1 MFVIRAAIE
10 KDFINP
16 ELIYVKYANVIVKI
30 NKRNCV
36 IKINK
41 HPLRVLI

>member
-1 MFVIRAAIE
+1 MSTAIE
-10 KDFINP
+10 KDLMNP
-16 ELIYVKYANVIVKI
+16 ELIYTMYANVIVTI
-30 NKRNCV
+30 NKRSWA